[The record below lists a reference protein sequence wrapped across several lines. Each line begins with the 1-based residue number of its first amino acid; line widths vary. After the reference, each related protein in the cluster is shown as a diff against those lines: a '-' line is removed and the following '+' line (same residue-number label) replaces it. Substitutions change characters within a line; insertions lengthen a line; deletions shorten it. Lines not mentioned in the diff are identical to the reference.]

1 MNLLRS
7 INPATNELLDSYAQ
21 PTDAEMM
28 AAVDQSYLTFLEWRK
43 TSVSERTAAL
53 RRTAKL
59 LDERQEE
66 LARLITL
73 EMGKAIAEARGEIAK
88 CAWLCRYYADNAEN
102 FLAPERVE
110 TEAVLSYLRFD
121 PIGIVL
127 AIMPWNFPFWQ
138 VFRFAAPALMAG
150 NAGLLKHAAN
160 VSGCGRAIEGL
171 FRDAGFPEGL
181 FLFLPIGSE
190 RVAQLLQHPKV
201 RAATLT
207 GSEKAGRAVAR
218 EAGNLIKKT
227 VLELGG
233 SDAYLVLE
241 DADLEL
247 AARVCAQSRLIN
259 AGQSCIGAKRF
270 IVVEAVHDRFVEL
283 FREQLAAAR
292 LGDPLDEETQL
303 GPLARPDLRDELH
316 RQVQDSMALGAKCRL
331 GGKIPAG
338 KGAFYPP
345 TLLTEVGPGMPAYH
359 EELFGPVAAVI
370 RANDEEHAIRLANDS
385 SFGLGAAVFTK
396 DKARGERIAA
406 HELEAGSCFVNAFV
420 RSDPRL
426 PFGGVK
432 NSGYGRELSRYGM
445 LEFVNVKTVYLE

>member
-53 RRTAKL
+53 RRTAEL

-181 FLFLPIGSE
+181 FRFLPIGSE

-406 HELEAGSCFVNAFV
+406 HELEAGSCFVNASV

>member
-53 RRTAKL
+53 RRTAEL

-426 PFGGVK
+426 PFGCVK

>member
-53 RRTAKL
+53 RRTAEL

-283 FREQLAAAR
+283 FREQLAAATSAYVILSSPLLLETSQKDLVDCVVVVDVAPQVQLQRTMARDANDEAQVRRIMAAQMQRDER
-292 LGDPLDEETQL
+292 LQLADIVIDNSRSLAELDAL
-303 GPLARPDLRDELH
+303 VNELH
-316 RQVQDSMALGAKCRL
+316 REFLCR
-331 GGKIPAG
+331 A
-338 KGAFYPP
+338 
-345 TLLTEVGPGMPAYH
+345 E
-359 EELFGPVAAVI
+359 
-370 RANDEEHAIRLANDS
+370 
-385 SFGLGAAVFTK
+385 
-396 DKARGERIAA
+396 ARR
-406 HELEAGSCFVNAFV
+406 
-420 RSDPRL
+420 
-426 PFGGVK
+426 
-432 NSGYGRELSRYGM
+432 
-445 LEFVNVKTVYLE
+445 

>member
-21 PTDAEMM
+21 PTNAEMM

-53 RRTAKL
+53 RRTAEL

-445 LEFVNVKTVYLE
+445 LEFVNIKTVYLE

>member
-53 RRTAKL
+53 RRTAEL

-181 FLFLPIGSE
+181 FRFLPIGSE

>member
-53 RRTAKL
+53 RRTAEL

-181 FLFLPIGSE
+181 FRFLPIGSE

-331 GGKIPAG
+331 GGKIPDR

-406 HELEAGSCFVNAFV
+406 HELEAGSCFVNASV

-445 LEFVNVKTVYLE
+445 LEFVNIKTVYLE

>member
-181 FLFLPIGSE
+181 FRFLPIGSE